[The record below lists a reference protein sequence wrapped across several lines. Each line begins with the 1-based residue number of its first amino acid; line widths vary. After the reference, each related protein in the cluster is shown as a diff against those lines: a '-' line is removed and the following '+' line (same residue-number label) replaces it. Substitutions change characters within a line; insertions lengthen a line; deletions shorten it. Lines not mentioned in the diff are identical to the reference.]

1 MIKYRTIFAPC
12 ARNARTGAKILLHAK
27 ISEFAFYGNSC
38 YNRPNDAVKGGQTVE
53 RFDKGA
59 LLQRFRNALIPPQQ
73 SRRQIARNISITVS
87 LLCAAA
93 FFCGITNRMMVG
105 DQPIR
110 LVFVLAV
117 LLTARMTDGLF
128 YGLSASI
135 VSVICV
141 NYVFTYPYFQ
151 FNFRLSGYPFTFVV
165 MFTVSIV
172 VSMLTEQVKRQSR
185 AQAEADSEKMKA
197 NLLRSVSHDL
207 RTPLTSIIGSSSAIL
222 ENYDVFTDDVKREMI
237 GHVRDDAQWL
247 MRLVE
252 NILSITRVG
261 VGVGDSSVDLRK
273 TPEAVEEIAA
283 EAVTKFRARYKN
295 VQVHVH
301 VPGELLLV
309 PMDATLIE
317 QVCINLMD
325 NAVQHGKTTTR
336 VDLVVMRQDS
346 NAVFIV
352 TDDGQGIDKS
362 VLPKLF
368 KETFMHASERQGDV
382 KRNLGIGL
390 SACMS
395 IVHAH
400 GGDMHAEN
408 RIGGGAMVSFSLPLE
423 EE

>member
-1 MIKYRTIFAPC
+1 M
-12 ARNARTGAKILLHAK
+12 
-27 ISEFAFYGNSC
+27 
-38 YNRPNDAVKGGQTVE
+38 E
-53 RFDKGA
+53 RFDLNA
-59 LLQRFRNALIPPQQ
+59 HLQHFRDVMIPQRQ
-73 SRRQIARNISITVS
+73 DRRQIARNISITVS

-128 YGLSASI
+128 YGLFASI

-172 VSMLTEQVKRQSR
+172 VSMLTEQVKRHSR

-222 ENYDVFTDDVKREMI
+222 ENYDVFTDDVKKEMI

-261 VGVGDSSVDLRK
+261 VGNSSVDLRK

-283 EAVTKFRARYKN
+283 EAVAKFRARYKD
-295 VQVHVH
+295 VTVHVH

-336 VDLVVMRQDS
+336 VDLVVMRQGS

-352 TDDGQGIDKS
+352 TDDGQGIDKA
-362 VLPKLF
+362 VLPKMF
-368 KETFMHASERQGDV
+368 KETFMHASVQQGDV

-395 IVHAH
+395 IVRAH